1 MRKIAV
7 ISANPVEFYPPLR
20 NLLRDP
26 RWKGHRVTLYS
37 MLSRKRSGLQFQA
50 DGIRCVRTVQRRS
63 RFSCLNLLDRL
74 WFSFRV
80 LGGLIISRPDR
91 ILYIESNSAL
101 PVYWYRRYFNRKVG
115 IFSHYYEYAEPEQYA
130 REPWNGYCHGKELY
144 LYGLLNWC
152 SHCNSRRLEFFC
164 RDWGVPPELSH
175 VVPNYPPREWQA
187 HFRERRSFSAPL
199 KAVYIGSLSN
209 DTMYV
214 REFAAFVMAQGGRIH
229 WDIFAFNHDGETRRE
244 LEELG
249 CPWIRF
255 FPEGVEYDRIPAL
268 LDGYDVGILLYR
280 GHSMNY
286 RYNETNKFYE
296 YLICGL
302 DVWFPSSMLLLHG
315 YQKRGTF
322 PCVTMADFGE
332 LKSFDWEC
340 AASHEGVPCRKP
352 LFAAEDANSQ
362 LIAALTAGRG
372 R

>member
-115 IFSHYYEYAEPEQYA
+115 IFIHYYEYAEPEQYA

-164 RDWGVPPELSH
+164 REKL
-175 VVPNYPPREWQA
+175 
-187 HFRERRSFSAPL
+187 RRCL
-199 KAVYIGSLSN
+199 
-209 DTMYV
+209 
-214 REFAAFVMAQGGRIH
+214 GR
-229 WDIFAFNHDGETRRE
+229 
-244 LEELG
+244 
-249 CPWIRF
+249 
-255 FPEGVEYDRIPAL
+255 
-268 LDGYDVGILLYR
+268 
-280 GHSMNY
+280 
-286 RYNETNKFYE
+286 
-296 YLICGL
+296 
-302 DVWFPSSMLLLHG
+302 
-315 YQKRGTF
+315 
-322 PCVTMADFGE
+322 
-332 LKSFDWEC
+332 
-340 AASHEGVPCRKP
+340 
-352 LFAAEDANSQ
+352 
-362 LIAALTAGRG
+362 RG
-372 R
+372 RYLRCPKRTCG